1 MARDIVCRRKQ
12 ILFKGH
18 PMLPTPQLADLALS
32 LVRIPSESG
41 HEAEVARFIE
51 SLAVSHGFVCEHILV
66 EENRWN
72 LLITTGR
79 YPQTLLT
86 THIDTVPGGPE
97 PRIENG
103 ILWGRGSCDAKG
115 IAAAMFCA
123 LCDLRSAGRQ
133 DIGLLLVVGEETR
146 SDGAKVAAKKLAPVK
161 RFINGEPTELQ
172 FVSGQKGV
180 LKFTL
185 SATGKCAHSGYP
197 ELGHSA
203 IHTLLDVLQ
212 KLLTEPWP
220 CDPRLGKTLV
230 NVGVIE
236 GGIAANVTAPSAGA
250 QIIMRLA
257 ASAEQTEARV
267 RSMLPPNVAMEIDS
281 ISHPQV
287 LNVPPGEKSIVVG
300 YGSDVPHLRPLGEPL
315 MYGPGTIH
323 LAHTDHEHVS
333 LTDLET
339 ARQKYVKICLEES
352 VIP

>member
-1 MARDIVCRRKQ
+1 MPKQ
-12 ILFKGH
+12 ISLAAKT
-18 PMLPTPQLADLALS
+18 TPQLADLALS

-41 HEAEVARFIE
+41 CEAAVARFIE
-51 SLAVSHGFVCEHILV
+51 SLASSHDFVCEHILV

-72 LLITTGR
+72 LLITTGSH
-79 YPQTLLT
+79 PKTLLT

-123 LCDLRSAGRQ
+123 LCDLRSADRH
-133 DIGLLLVVGEETR
+133 DVGLLLVVGEETR

-180 LKFTL
+180 LKFSLRTI
-185 SATGKCAHSGYP
+185 GKCAHSGYP

-203 IHTLLDVLQ
+203 VHTLLDVLQ
-212 KLLTEPWP
+212 KLLAEAWP
-220 CDPRLGKTLV
+220 CDQRLGKTLV

-257 ASAEQTEARV
+257 ASAEQTEERV
-267 RSMLPPNVAMEIDS
+267 RSLLPPNVAIDIES
-281 ISHPQV
+281 ISHPQF

-315 MYGPGTIH
+315 MYGPGSIH
-323 LAHTDHEHVS
+323 VAHTDHEHVS
-333 LTDLET
+333 LADLET
-339 ARQKYVKICLEES
+339 ARQKYIQLCLEES
-352 VIP
+352 ALP